1 MTAAEIIA
9 QVPTLACMVV
19 TAAAFTAAGM
29 WRGPPDPSGGERWRT
44 GRWKVLVPM
53 IVGALVISALVTLG
67 RGRPTSPDAPIP
79 HASYG
84 PGNAMFQLAINAA
97 LVAPFVAWVAWR
109 RGGAAALG
117 VGTQDLFS
125 SLAVG
130 AGVSLACIVM
140 LGQMSGS
147 FWSSPGTWWLLVA
160 MLGVGVSEE
169 LVFRGLLLGSL
180 AKRMPRAA
188 AEATSAA
195 IFSAVHLPQR
205 LAVGMT
211 WAEAAASLVLLFVW
225 GWCYAVAMRAGRNV
239 PGLAL
244 VHAVTNVCS

>member
-1 MTAAEIIA
+1 MTATEIMA
-9 QVPTLACMVV
+9 QVPALACMVV

-29 WRGPPDPSGGERWRT
+29 WRGPSDPGGGERWRT
-44 GRWKVLVPM
+44 GRWKVVVAM
-53 IVGALVISALVTLG
+53 IGGALVTAAVVLLTPG
-67 RGRPTSPDAPIP
+67 KPTSPDAAIP

-109 RGGAAALG
+109 RGGAAAFG
-117 VGTQDLFS
+117 VGKRDLLP

-130 AGVSLACIVM
+130 TCVSLACIAM
-140 LGQMSGS
+140 LGAASGS

-160 MLGVGVSEE
+160 MLGVGASEE

-180 AKRMPRAA
+180 AKRLPRAT

-195 IFSAVHLPQR
+195 IFSTVHLPQR
-205 LAVGMT
+205 LASGMT
-211 WAEAAASLVLLFVW
+211 MADAAVSLVLLFVW
-225 GWCYAVAMRAGRNV
+225 GWCYAVAMRTGRNV